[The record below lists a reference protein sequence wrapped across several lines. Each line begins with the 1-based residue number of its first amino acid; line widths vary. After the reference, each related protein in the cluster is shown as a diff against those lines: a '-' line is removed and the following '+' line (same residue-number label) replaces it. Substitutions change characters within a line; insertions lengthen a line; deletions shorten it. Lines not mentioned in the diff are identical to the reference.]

1 MLYFFY
7 YDFFILSKYKI
18 EKNNE
23 FLDFIFQKKSIK
35 DYTQNEIGLIFLH
48 INSYNRKSKDNRT
61 PYEIIEFI
69 YGNTILEKF
78 NIIKIDFNKI
88 NLTRNRIINYRNVIL
103 IFTINN

>member
-1 MLYFFY
+1 MLCFFY
-7 YDFFILSKYKI
+7 YDFFILSKHKI

-35 DYTQNEIGLIFLH
+35 DYTQNEIELIFLH

-88 NLTRNRIINYRNVIL
+88 NLTRNRIIK
-103 IFTINN
+103 INN

>member
-1 MLYFFY
+1 M
-7 YDFFILSKYKI
+7 
-18 EKNNE
+18 
-23 FLDFIFQKKSIK
+23 K
-35 DYTQNEIGLIFLH
+35 DYIQNEIELIFLL

-88 NLTRNRIINYRNVIL
+88 NLTRNLIINYRNK
-103 IFTINN
+103 